1 MVPVGDGWTAE
12 EFKRAC
18 EDDWR
23 SWGVHYNADACPEE
37 NLIGYCE
44 GLSGG
49 ELIGASWDS
58 ASYTATLYYYTT
70 GGITDPESNCT
81 SRGGAYTQV
90 AEDPVSTE
98 PENSIGTCIGEG
110 GPDGPPEMLGCMV
123 PVGSSWTTDKF
134 KMACE
139 DDWDDGGKFYDAL
152 ECPQENRI
160 GSCEGVSGDVLIGAS
175 WEGDNYTAI
184 LFYYTTGEI
193 SDPEYHCTSKGG
205 IYSPHNG

>member
-1 MVPVGDGWTAE
+1 MRPPYFLVLMALGLVFGGCDWFDKPESSTPQTTPPDEPNDDPDPSDENDENDENEENENEQAEESLGSCIDHGDPDGPDEMLGCMVPVGDGWTAD

-70 GGITDPESNCT
+70 D
-81 SRGGAYTQV
+81 
-90 AEDPVSTE
+90 
-98 PENSIGTCIGEG
+98 SIII
-110 GPDGPPEMLGCMV
+110 PL
-123 PVGSSWTTDKF
+123 KL
-134 KMACE
+134 K
-139 DDWDDGGKFYDAL
+139 
-152 ECPQENRI
+152 
-160 GSCEGVSGDVLIGAS
+160 
-175 WEGDNYTAI
+175 
-184 LFYYTTGEI
+184 
-193 SDPEYHCTSKGG
+193 
-205 IYSPHNG
+205 